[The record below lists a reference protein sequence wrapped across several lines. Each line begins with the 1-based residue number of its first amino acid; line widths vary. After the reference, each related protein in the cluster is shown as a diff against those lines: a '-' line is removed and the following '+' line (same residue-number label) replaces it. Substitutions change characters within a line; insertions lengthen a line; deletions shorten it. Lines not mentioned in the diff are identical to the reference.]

1 VSLAAGRNLRVL
13 AVFADERHATFPDAP
28 TFKEL
33 NLPSMPPGLNGL
45 FAPKGTPRAVLAQL
59 ERACEN
65 AVQSDTFITPAKR
78 MYAQIAYLGGA
89 AFRARAIEDWRYKG
103 ELIRAL
109 DLRME

>member
-1 VSLAAGRNLRVL
+1 MASNAARIVRPEKKTSSTN
-13 AVFADERHATFPDAP
+13 T
-28 TFKEL
+28 T